1 VEFPRSVEGVEIA
14 VLMEEGADGI
24 RGSLRGRDPK
34 LRLDL
39 CAAKLNGGGHMLAAG
54 FNMQGCRLPQDRAKI
69 LGIVI
74 AHYREYSA
82 R

>member
-1 VEFPRSVEGVEIA
+1 
-14 VLMEEGADGI
+14 MEEGKDGI

-39 CAAKLNGGGHMLAAG
+39 LAGKLNGGGHMLAAG
-54 FNMQGCRLPQDRAKI
+54 FNMLGCTLKTDREKI
-69 LGIVI
+69 LQIVA

-82 R
+82 Q